1 MKNQIF
7 IISTIL
13 IGSFVLLSMTTLKS
27 YVQDEWKVPAK
38 YQEMENPFA
47 STADDANIGRILYS
61 KHCKS
66 CHGTK
71 GKGDG
76 TKAEEIDTEMGDF
89 TDGSLTDQ
97 TDGTLYYKTFFG
109 RDDMPS
115 FNKKIKEEQEKW
127 IPLVHSVHDDIHVA
141 VPSSVARLSP

>member
-1 MKNQIF
+1 MKKQI
-7 IISTIL
+7 IILSTLL
-13 IGSFVLLSMTTLKS
+13 IGCFALLSMTTLKTML
-27 YVQDEWKVPAK
+27 QDPWEVPAK
-38 YQEMENPFA
+38 YVKMENPYA
-47 STADDANIGRILYS
+47 GVDDADNIGRSLYS

-76 TKAEEIDTEMGDF
+76 TKADTIDTEMGDF

-97 TDGTLYYKTFFG
+97 TDGALYYKTFFG

-115 FNKKIKEEQEKW
+115 FNKKLKVEEDKW
-127 IPLVHSVHDDIHVA
+127 MIINYLRV
-141 VPSSVARLSP
+141 LSKK

>member
-1 MKNQIF
+1 MKKQIF

-13 IGSFVLLSMTTLKS
+13 IGSFALLSMTALKS
-27 YVQDEWKVPAK
+27 NVQEEWEVPAK
-38 YQEMENPFA
+38 YQKMENPYA
-47 STADDANIGRILYS
+47 DTADADNIGRILYS

-66 CHGTK
+66 CHGSK

-76 TKAEEIDTEMGDF
+76 TKADSIDTEMGDF
-89 TDGSLTDQ
+89 TDGSLKDQ

-115 FNKKIKEEQEKW
+115 FKKKIKVEEEQWLIINYLRK
-127 IPLVHSVHDDIHVA
+127 
-141 VPSSVARLSP
+141 LSK